1 MPHLP
6 PPHSPLARSTL
17 IKMGGR
23 IAVVIALSTFFSFLH
38 MRQTLRAEALA
49 QLSQYVEQR
58 GTQEE
63 SIFLLAEDTQSLLAR
78 DMEARVR
85 AAPAPDEDARFDR
98 LFTRLPDG
106 TVRTRPAGSEGT
118 PWVGAFIPPGVALDA
133 GLRHRV
139 LVAYDVLAQ
148 YGPAFRVRFVDT
160 FITLPEGPMLTYWPE
175 RPNINLEVESSF
187 NPLSLEYFQTS
198 LPGNNPTRRPVWTRV
213 SKDEVSAKWMITVT
227 TPLDVD
233 GRYVAALSHDVMLE
247 ELISRTLNDHLP
259 KSYNILFRDDGEL
272 IAHPRMKASGGQL
285 MPEEDQEQLREIMER
300 VRNRQGE
307 PVVELPS
314 QGVWLA
320 VARLHGTDWN
330 FVTVLP
336 EHVVSRPAIQAA
348 RIVLLL
354 GVLSLLLELVIM
366 SWVLR
371 KQISRPLLDF
381 TQATARISSGD
392 FQVNLDT
399 AREDELSQLAKAFEA
414 MATRLRRREE
424 DLRAANEGLEQ
435 RVEERTRELKSV
447 HQQLVQTARR
457 TGMAEIA
464 TNVLHN
470 VGNVLTSVYTSSQ
483 VAKERVLGMRL
494 DHVSR
499 VAQMLQARQANLAVF
514 LTEDERGKLLTPFL
528 DKLGQNLMDERQ
540 EVISLLEDVSRY
552 TEHIGEIV
560 KVQQDYAR
568 TPRLYEPVVLSE
580 LVEDALRINAAGLT
594 RHHVTVERRL
604 EPVPPIVTDK
614 HKMLMILVNLVSNAK
629 YALDPVP
636 EDSRRLVVLLQRSA
650 EGSIHIALRDNGM
663 GIAPE
668 LLTRIFQYGFTTR
681 EEGHGFGLHSS
692 ALAAQELGG
701 VLRVESEGPGR
712 GATFTLVIPPPPA
725 QAET

>member
-1 MPHLP
+1 MPHLF

-23 IAVVIALSTFFSFLH
+23 IAVVIALC
-38 MRQTLRAEALA
+38 TLFGYLRLQHTVRAEALA
-49 QLSQYVEQR
+49 QLTQYVREC
-58 GTQEE
+58 GTQAE

-78 DMEARVR
+78 DLGARVR
-85 AAPAPDEDARFDR
+85 AAPAADEDTRFDR
-98 LFTRLPDG
+98 LFVQLPDG
-106 TVRTRPAGSEGT
+106 TVRTRSEDFDGT
-118 PWVGAFIPPGVALDA
+118 RQVSLFAPQGVAWDA
-133 GLRHRV
+133 ALRHRV
-139 LVAYDVLAQ
+139 LAAHELLTQ

-160 FITLPEGPMLTYWPE
+160 VITLPEGPVLSYSPE
-175 RPNINLEVESSF
+175 RPHHSQELEPGF
-187 NPLSLEYFQTS
+187 TPLSLEYFRSS
-198 LPGNNPTRRPVWTRV
+198 LPENNPQRRPVWTRV
-213 SKDEVSAKWMITVT
+213 YKEEVSSRWMVTVT
-227 TPLDVD
+227 TPLDLE
-233 GRYVAALSHDVMLE
+233 GRHVAALSHDVMLE
-247 ELISRTLNDHLP
+247 ELIARTLNDHLP
-259 KSYNILFRDDGEL
+259 ESYNILFRDDGEL
-272 IAHPRMKASGGQL
+272 IAHPRMKAADGQL
-285 MPEEDQEQLREIMER
+285 VLEADEEHLHEIMER
-300 VRNRQGE
+300 VKNRQNKT
-307 PVVELPS
+307 VVELPS
-314 QGVWLA
+314 QGLWLA
-320 VARLHGTDWN
+320 VARLQGTDWN

-336 EHVVSRPAIQAA
+336 EHVVARPALEAA
-348 RIVLLL
+348 RTVLLI
-354 GVLSLLLELVIM
+354 GVLSLLLELGIM

-371 KQISRPLLDF
+371 EQISQPLRAF
-381 TQATARISSGD
+381 SQATARVSAGD
-392 FQVNLDT
+392 FQVDLDT
-399 AREDELSQLAKAFEA
+399 ARQDELGQLAQSFET

-435 RVEERTRELKSV
+435 RVEERTRELRGV

-483 VAKERVLGMRL
+483 VAKERVQGMRL

-499 VAQMLQARQANLAVF
+499 VAQMLQARRADLAAF

-528 DKLGQNLMDERQ
+528 DKLGQNLMDERH
-540 EVISLLEDVSRY
+540 EVISLLEDVGRY

-568 TPRLYEPVVLSE
+568 TPRLHEPVVLAE

-594 RHHVTVERRL
+594 RHRVTVERRL
-604 EPVPPIVTDK
+604 ESVPPVVTDK

-636 EDSRRLVVLLQRSA
+636 EESRRLVVGLRRSD

-681 EEGHGFGLHSS
+681 QEGHGFGLHSS

-701 VLRVESEGPGR
+701 VLHVESEGPGL
-712 GATFTLVIPPPPA
+712 GATFTLVLPPPPV